1 MRRSRW
7 PPRLVCL
14 AESCHGLTRWCP
26 ATALRWLFRVAGTL
40 RGKVRFLPTRCGVS
54 LYETDQRE
62 IYEMELTTFK
72 LKAIG
77 VAMAFLILTSGIVGA
92 MAWNP
97 VDEGNVGVV
106 TEWGDATGEVIQP
119 GANWI
124 TPVKNDVVTLSTRQQ
139 AYTMTSNPG
148 EGAKEYADPIVV
160 KTADGVEATFDVTV
174 RYQLPNDPE
183 AVTDFYTD
191 YRTLE
196 NAEKRMIRTTLA
208 KQMLVTTGSMPT
220 SEVYTSQ
227 GQTEITMDAREQL
240 EEKFSETGLVLDS
253 VQITKVNFPESYER
267 SITEKEVAQQRE
279 LKAEAEVEVAK
290 QEARAEIEKARG
302 EAEANRI
309 VAESVRNN
317 PELIQIRYI
326 EAIKNSDGKTIYLP
340 SDETP
345 TLVKDTNDEDE

>member
-1 MRRSRW
+1 
-7 PPRLVCL
+7 
-14 AESCHGLTRWCP
+14 
-26 ATALRWLFRVAGTL
+26 
-40 RGKVRFLPTRCGVS
+40 
-54 LYETDQRE
+54 
-62 IYEMELTTFK
+62 MELTTFK
-72 LKAIG
+72 LKAVG
-77 VAMAFLILTSGIVGA
+77 VVMAFMLLTAGSLGA

-106 TEWGDATGEVIQP
+106 TEWGDASGEVLQP

-124 TPVKNDVVTLSTRQQ
+124 TPVQNDVVTLSTRQQ

-208 KQMLVTTGSMPT
+208 KQMLVTTGSMKT
-220 SEVYTSQ
+220 SEVYTSA
-227 GQTEITMDAREQL
+227 GQTEITMDARSQL
-240 EEKFSETGLVLDS
+240 EEKFAQTGLVLDS

-290 QEARAEIEKARG
+290 QEARAQIEKARG
-302 EAEANRI
+302 EAKSNEI
-309 VAESVRNN
+309 VAQSVRNN

-345 TLVKDTNDEDE
+345 SLVTETDEEGE

>member
-1 MRRSRW
+1 
-7 PPRLVCL
+7 
-14 AESCHGLTRWCP
+14 
-26 ATALRWLFRVAGTL
+26 
-40 RGKVRFLPTRCGVS
+40 
-54 LYETDQRE
+54 
-62 IYEMELTTFK
+62 MELTTFK
-72 LKAIG
+72 LKAVG
-77 VAMAFLILTSGIVGA
+77 VVMAFMLLTAGAVGG
-92 MAWNP
+92 MAWEP
-97 VDEGNVGVV
+97 VDEGNVAVV
-106 TEWGDATGEVIQP
+106 TEWGDATGEVLQP

-124 TPVKNDVVTLSTRQQ
+124 TPVKHNTVELSTRQQ

-148 EGAKEYADPIVV
+148 EGAKDYADPIVV

-208 KQMLVTTGSMPT
+208 KQMLVTTGSMKT
-220 SEVYTSQ
+220 SEVYTSA
-227 GQTEITMDAREQL
+227 GQTEITMDARSQL
-240 EEKFSETGLVLDS
+240 EEKFADTGLVLDS
-253 VQITKVNFPESYER
+253 VQITKVNFPQSYEK

-290 QEARAEIEKARG
+290 QEARAQIEKARG
-302 EAEANRI
+302 EAKSNEI
-309 VAESVRNN
+309 VAQSVRNN

-345 TLVKDTNDEDE
+345 TLVKETNSEDE